1 MHCRPCVGELWTCLL
16 GGTGQQEAGDTTP
29 RRFKCFSSPSFSVLL
44 VGILDVC
51 GLLIGR
57 VLEWHSGSPFPSGWM
72 LLRTCSTLIFWHWR
86 CDIYSL
92 LWFCTI
98 YYCLLHSL
106 LVVLHAIWHEFDL
119 IKVCA
124 LVVTS
129 LFPLFEVK
137 SQRLCISFGSV
148 SQVLGSG
155 PNSVVRKYS
164 LQVQVTHDS
173 HKCKVI
179 ITDIADIYSYSQ
191 AQRAQIRLLTL
202 QPF

>member
-1 MHCRPCVGELWTCLL
+1 MCRRTLDVFVRWDWA
-16 GGTGQQEAGDTTP
+16 AGSRDTTP
-29 RRFKCFSSPSFSVLL
+29 RRFKCFSSPSFSLLL

-86 CDIYSL
+86 GDMYSL

-106 LVVLHAIWHEFDL
+106 LVVLQAIWYEFDL

-124 LVVTS
+124 LVFMS

-137 SQRLCISFGSV
+137 AQRICISFGSV
-148 SQVLGSG
+148 SQVLGSA
-155 PNSVVRKYS
+155 PSSVVRKYS
-164 LQVQVTHDS
+164 LEVQVTHDS
-173 HKCKVI
+173 HKCKDI
-179 ITDIADIYSYSQ
+179 ITDIAVPYSCLQ
-191 AQRAQIRLLTL
+191 AQRAQIGLLTL
-202 QPF
+202 QQF